1 MSIAMP
7 ADRTIPAARLA
18 STRVLVVNDDRTM
31 RKQIRNLLRIIGFQN
46 IHEAA
51 NGPTGLDI
59 IRAIA
64 PNVII
69 LDWEMG
75 LDGERF
81 VQAVRAPGTSPKR
94 DVPIIMLIGLASQG
108 RVIDAA
114 LFRATK
120 FLIKPVSLQS
130 LTEGIAAVIEVANE
144 PWRAVLEVADD

>member
-1 MSIAMP
+1 MTTN
-7 ADRTIPAARLA
+7 RTIPGARLA
-18 STRVLVVNDDRTM
+18 STKVLVVNDDHNM
-31 RKQIRNLLRIIGFQN
+31 RKQIRSLLRVIGFQN

-81 VQAVRAPGTSPKR
+81 VQAVRSPGISAKS
-94 DVPIIMLIGLASQG
+94 DVPIIMLISLASQG
-108 RVIDAA
+108 RVTDAA

-130 LTEGIAAVIEVANE
+130 LAEGIAAVIEVTNE
-144 PWRAVLEVADD
+144 PWRAVLEIAN